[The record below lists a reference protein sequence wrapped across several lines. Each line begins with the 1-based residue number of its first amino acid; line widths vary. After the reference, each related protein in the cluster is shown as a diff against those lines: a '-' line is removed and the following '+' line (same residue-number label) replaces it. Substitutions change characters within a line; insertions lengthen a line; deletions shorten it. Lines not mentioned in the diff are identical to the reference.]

1 MKKGTRIISG
11 FDVRSKSPIDSRIV
25 KETYDDMVNDELNYE
40 GIIVSCLETQKVYVM
55 FNGQFEPIGSV
66 GSEAFTYVMPFSLAR
81 DTKTENDYLI
91 RK

>member
-1 MKKGTRIISG
+1 MKTGTKIIAG
-11 FDVRSKSPIDSRIV
+11 FEVRSKTPIDSRIV
-25 KETYDDMVNDELNYE
+25 CETYDEMINNELNYE
-40 GIIVSCLETQKVYVM
+40 GIIVSCLEKQKVYVM

-66 GSEAFTYVMPFSLAR
+66 GSEAFTYTMPFSLAS

>member
-1 MKKGTRIISG
+1 MKRGTKIISG
-11 FDVRSKSPIDSRIV
+11 FDVKSKTPIDSRIIR
-25 KETYDDMVNDELNYE
+25 ETYDEMVNDELNYE

-66 GSEAFTYVMPFSLAR
+66 GSEAFTYTMPFSLAG
-81 DTKTENDYLI
+81 DVKTENDYLI